1 VRLNK
6 AQETLVHAMAT
17 SGARVQLALAPAGSG
32 KTTAMQVLAN
42 VWAEGGCNV
51 LGLAP
56 SAAASAALA
65 EATGMPCETLAKLTH
80 DLAHLPAS
88 DLVGSIGP
96 GTLVVIDEAGMAD
109 TLTLATVIELA
120 VERGASVRLIGD
132 DQQLAAI
139 SAGGV
144 LRDIAATHGV
154 IRLDELVRFSDP
166 AEGEASL
173 ALRDGDRAALG
184 FYLDNDRVHLGDVDS
199 CLNDVFAAWTRE
211 RAGGRDCLMLAPTRE
226 LVRELNL
233 RAQASRDLT
242 GASAGLADGCQ
253 AFAGDVVI
261 SRRNDRRLG
270 VSGTDWVK
278 NGDRWIVTDVRTDCS
293 LSVRHATSRLHAT
306 LPADYV
312 HEHVELGYASTVH
325 TAQGITTDVVH
336 GIVTGTEDRQM
347 LYTMLTRG
355 RVENHAHIVLDT
367 DASHALPS
375 PALDRALTATE
386 VLEGILARDGAA
398 VSATSTQT
406 RAASP
411 AALLQDAVARYADAV
426 ALATSQLRA
435 EPVEDGPLP
444 WLAGVSDEVAAHP
457 GWGPYLAARS
467 RRVVSLAA
475 DVASDPGL
483 PEWMARYDEDV
494 LTPELRRE
502 LAVWRAAVGVPE
514 DERTMAGPVPHDDR
528 EASYRRRLSKRI
540 NDRYSQAVQ
549 VWADRIVEYVGKR
562 DEQTAELARY
572 LDQLARK
579 GGDAERLLDL
589 AAGRKPLPVDHPTS
603 ALAYRV
609 KDLATTKK
617 RRPPQPIDPFPR
629 HSQQQ
634 SGPSLGL

>member
-1 VRLNK
+1 
-6 AQETLVHAMAT
+6 M
-17 SGARVQLALAPAGSG
+17 
-32 KTTAMQVLAN
+32 
-42 VWAEGGCNV
+42 
-51 LGLAP
+51 
-56 SAAASAALA
+56 
-65 EATGMPCETLAKLTH
+65 
-80 DLAHLPAS
+80 
-88 DLVGSIGP
+88 
-96 GTLVVIDEAGMAD
+96 
-109 TLTLATVIELA
+109 
-120 VERGASVRLIGD
+120 ERGASVRLIGD
-132 DQQLAAI
+132 DRQLAAI
-139 SAGGV
+139 GAGGV
-144 LRDIAATHGV
+144 LRDVATTHGV
-154 IRLDELVRFSDP
+154 LRLDELVRFSDSGE
-166 AEGEASL
+166 AEASL

-184 FYLDNDRVHLGDVDS
+184 FYLDNDRVHVGDVDS
-199 CLNDVFAAWTRE
+199 CLDAVFAAWSRE

-233 RAQASRDLT
+233 RAQTSRDLS
-242 GASAGLADGCQ
+242 GASLALGDGCQ
-253 AFAGDVVI
+253 AFAGDVVV

-278 NGDRWIVTDVRTDCS
+278 NGDRWIVTEVRADGA

-306 LPADYV
+306 LPANYV
-312 HEHVELGYASTVH
+312 REHVELGYASTVH

-336 GIVTGTEDRQM
+336 GIVTGAEDRQM

-355 RVENHAHIVLDT
+355 RVENHAHIALNTDT
-367 DASHALPS
+367 SHARPS

-411 AALLQDAVARYADAV
+411 AALLQDAYARYGDAI

-444 WLAGVSDEVAAHP
+444 WLPGIPDEVAEHP
-457 GWGPYLAARS
+457 SWGPYLAARS
-467 RRVVSLAA
+467 RLLVSLAA
-475 DVASDPGL
+475 DVAADPVL
-483 PEWMARYDEDV
+483 PEWMARYDGDV
-494 LTPELRRE
+494 LTASLRRE
-502 LAVWRAAVGVPE
+502 LAVWRAAVGVPD
-514 DERTMAGPVPHDDR
+514 DERSMAGPVPHDDR
-528 EASYRRRLSKRI
+528 EASYHRHLTKRI
-540 NDRYSQAVQ
+540 NVRHGEAVQ

-579 GGDAERLLDL
+579 GVDAERLLDL
-589 AAGRKPLPVDHPTS
+589 AAARKPLAVDHPTS

-609 KDLATTKK
+609 KHLATPKK